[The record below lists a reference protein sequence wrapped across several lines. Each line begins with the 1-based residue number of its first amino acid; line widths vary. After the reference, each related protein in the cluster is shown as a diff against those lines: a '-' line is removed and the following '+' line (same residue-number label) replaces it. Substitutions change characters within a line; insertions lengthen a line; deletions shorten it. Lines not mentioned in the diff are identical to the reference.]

1 MLNQKLSICFESEKS
16 IIKILILKMDI
27 TLNKETSLGLE
38 TYDKL
43 GFNSKE
49 ELELEI
55 SKLIKIRPEFEK
67 NLMVA
72 NINPSN

>member
-1 MLNQKLSICFESEKS
+1 MELT
-16 IIKILILKMDI
+16 LK
-27 TLNKETSLGLE
+27 KETLLGLE

-43 GFNSKE
+43 GFNSEE

-67 NLMVA
+67 KIKLNFIVSKTQA
-72 NINPSN
+72 NN

>member
-1 MLNQKLSICFESEKS
+1 
-16 IIKILILKMDI
+16 MDI

-55 SKLIKIRPEFEK
+55 SKLIKIRPEFEN
-67 NLMVA
+67 NLIVA
-72 NINPSN
+72 NIKPLN